1 MRAPLR
7 AARPLGVALALMA
20 ICSPSAAQRG
30 RLRVAV
36 GETGSSVT
44 ESGPGALSQALLHE
58 LESRGDVQLAAR
70 GRAELVG
77 GGSIVR
83 LDRVTHGGEVEV
95 RCEVSLIVSEA
106 RGGAIRAMLR
116 GRAGARGGGDAE
128 RLSQSALAAA
138 VRGALRPLGN
148 GVGASLIASR

>member
-1 MRAPLR
+1 
-7 AARPLGVALALMA
+7 MA

-70 GRAELVG
+70 GRAELVV

-95 RCEVSLIVSEA
+95 RCEVSLIVSET
-106 RGGAIRAMLR
+106 
-116 GRAGARGGGDAE
+116 
-128 RLSQSALAAA
+128 S
-138 VRGALRPLGN
+138 
-148 GVGASLIASR
+148 